1 MMVHRMKHT
10 ISLNRKN
17 ISYTIRKHPRAKRM
31 LLRVGD
37 GGDLVVTAPTRM
49 SHLFIKAMLHLN
61 REAIMQKVAQW
72 ETRITVTG
80 SISRKGERE
89 QYELHKEKARLL
101 AEERLAA
108 LNLRYGFTYKCIS
121 IRNQRTRW
129 GSCSKKGNLNF
140 SYKIALMPAHLA
152 DYVIVHELCH
162 LGAFDHSP
170 KFWGLVAETIP
181 NHKACRKELRNFRL
195 TV

>member
-1 MMVHRMKHT
+1 MKHT
-10 ISLNRKN
+10 LSLNSKN

-37 GGDLVVTAPTRM
+37 GGNLVVTAPPRM

-61 REAIMQKVAQW
+61 AEAIIQKIVQW
-72 ETRITVTG
+72 EARIAAPG
-80 SISRKGERE
+80 STSRKGERE
-89 QYELHKEKARLL
+89 QYRLHKEKARLL
-101 AEERLAA
+101 AEERLVA
-108 LNLRYGFTYKCIS
+108 LNLRYGFTYKRIS
-121 IRNQRTRW
+121 IRSQRTRW

-140 SYKIALMPAHLA
+140 NYKIALMPAHLV
-152 DYVIVHELCH
+152 DYIIVHELCH

-181 NHKACRKELRNFRL
+181 NHKACRKELRSFRL
-195 TV
+195 TT